1 MKLRYVNPFTDFGF
15 KKLFG
20 EEASKPQLMDF
31 LNAILPEH
39 AQIAD
44 LSFRN
49 AEQMGQTDLDRKAIF
64 DIYCVGVSGELFI
77 VELQKAKQNYFKDR
91 TVFYSTFPIREQAE
105 KGNWSYC
112 LQPVYC
118 IGVLD
123 FTFNDG
129 DDGNHG
135 EEMHVIKLKD
145 QKNQIFYDKLTYIY
159 LEMPNFKKSESE
171 LVTRLDKWLYFIRHL
186 VDLQEI
192 PRVFGGETVFEG
204 AFKKA
209 ELVALNPDE
218 QLNYEASLKVY
229 RDLKGVID
237 TAHEEGKLLGLEEG
251 EQIGLEKGK
260 QLGLEMG
267 EQIGIEKT
275 MAAMLA
281 RLIAAGMSEVEA
293 RNLIGL

>member
-1 MKLRYVNPFTDFGF
+1 MKPRYVNPFTDFGF

-31 LNAILPEH
+31 LNAMLPEH
-39 AQIAD
+39 AQIKD

-49 AEQMGQTDLDRKAIF
+49 AEQMGATDADRKAIY
-64 DIYCVGVSGELFI
+64 DIYCEGLSGERFI

-105 KGNWSYC
+105 KGEWNYC

-123 FTFNDG
+123 FTF
-129 DDGNHG
+129 DDGGDG
-135 EEMHVIKLKD
+135 EVVHHIKLKNQKD
-145 QKNQIFYDKLTYIY
+145 QVFYDKLTYIY
-159 LEMPNFKKSESE
+159 LEMPNFNKTEAE
-171 LVTRLDKWLYFIRHL
+171 LATRLDKWLYFIRHL

-192 PRVFGGETVFEG
+192 PRVFGGEAVFEG

-209 ELVALNPDE
+209 EVVALNPAE
-218 QLNYEASLKVY
+218 QAGYETSLKIY

-237 TAHEEGKLLGLEEG
+237 SARDEG
-251 EQIGLEKGK
+251 EQIGLEKGE
-260 QLGLEMG
+260 QIGLEKGEQIGLEKG
-267 EQIGIEKT
+267 EQIGIEK
-275 MAAMLA
+275 AKQAMLA
-281 RLIAAGMSEVEA
+281 RLIESGMTAEEA
-293 RNLIGL
+293 RKLIGR